1 MANNYDM
8 HVMENLSCEAR
19 PGLSDLNLSLNL
31 GIDWEPNH
39 EVIAD
44 SYKQFTLALNEQHDY
59 RSNWNC
65 TDLLPITNDVEL
77 NGGLGLADN
86 RGIGSKSWPNEG
98 SGLISTNDWR
108 EGVGLDMVGAQQDS
122 DPFGLS
128 TIIRQVMQPK
138 ATRRVVNEGRHGRT
152 NNGGKG
158 QERNSKC
165 VGGRIKQPEGRG
177 RKREPKAVVFG
188 DVLPA

>member
-1 MANNYDM
+1 MANNSDM
-8 HVMENLSCEAR
+8 HIMENLSREAR
-19 PGLSDLNLSLNL
+19 LGLPDLNLSLNL

-39 EVIAD
+39 EVITD
-44 SYKQFTLALNEQHDY
+44 SNRQLMLALNEQHDY

-65 TDLLPITNDVEL
+65 TNLLPITNDVEL
-77 NGGLGLADN
+77 NGGLGLADD

-128 TIIRQVMQPK
+128 LIIRQVMQPK
-138 ATRRVVNEGRHGRT
+138 ASRRAVNEGRHGRI

-158 QERNSKC
+158 RGRNSKRLK
-165 VGGRIKQPEGRG
+165 VGEERG
-177 RKREPKAVVFG
+177 NLRQWCLEMCYQ
-188 DVLPA
+188 L